1 MDKEKI
7 KNYIY
12 RLEIKIGLYFL
23 AQCDEAKEEY
33 RREVEIVKNLASSLD
48 GAFNLSI
55 KKLLDE
61 QFLSSGDSYG
71 IRTRECRLERAMC

>member
-23 AQCDEAKEEY
+23 SQCDEAKEEY
-33 RREVEIVKNLASSLD
+33 RREVEKVERELFEYLYEKNNINNS
-48 GAFNLSI
+48 N
-55 KKLLDE
+55 
-61 QFLSSGDSYG
+61 
-71 IRTRECRLERAMC
+71 

>member
-33 RREVEIVKNLASSLD
+33 RREVEKV
-48 GAFNLSI
+48 
-55 KKLLDE
+55 
-61 QFLSSGDSYG
+61 
-71 IRTRECRLERAMC
+71 ER

>member
-33 RREVEIVKNLASSLD
+33 RREVEKVERELFEYLHEKKNINNS
-48 GAFNLSI
+48 N
-55 KKLLDE
+55 
-61 QFLSSGDSYG
+61 
-71 IRTRECRLERAMC
+71 

>member
-1 MDKEKI
+1 MYKEKI

-33 RREVEIVKNLASSLD
+33 RREVEKVERELFEYLYEKKNINNS
-48 GAFNLSI
+48 N
-55 KKLLDE
+55 
-61 QFLSSGDSYG
+61 
-71 IRTRECRLERAMC
+71 

>member
-33 RREVEIVKNLASSLD
+33 RREVEKVERKLFEYLYEKNNINNS
-48 GAFNLSI
+48 N
-55 KKLLDE
+55 
-61 QFLSSGDSYG
+61 
-71 IRTRECRLERAMC
+71 

>member
-33 RREVEIVKNLASSLD
+33 RVRKYKSEYETWISNYETDKQVIPEL
-48 GAFNLSI
+48 
-55 KKLLDE
+55 
-61 QFLSSGDSYG
+61 
-71 IRTRECRLERAMC
+71 ECLMMLKVTV

>member
-23 AQCDEAKEEY
+23 AQRDEAKEEY
-33 RREVEIVKNLASSLD
+33 RREVEKVERELFEYLYEKNNINNS
-48 GAFNLSI
+48 N
-55 KKLLDE
+55 
-61 QFLSSGDSYG
+61 
-71 IRTRECRLERAMC
+71 

>member
-23 AQCDEAKEEY
+23 AQCGEAKEEY
-33 RREVEIVKNLASSLD
+33 RREVEKVERELFEYLYEKNNINNS
-48 GAFNLSI
+48 
-55 KKLLDE
+55 K
-61 QFLSSGDSYG
+61 
-71 IRTRECRLERAMC
+71 